1 MLSAQS
7 RKLFFHLPLN
17 DLLKRRRRTPL
28 AIITITMMMTSPP
41 LLLLLRA
48 TTLLLLSATSTHGF
62 FAPPITTQQHHVGVK
77 THTQQLHLSKRINN
91 KIDLDSPKVATMEK
105 FANDDNKKI
114 VYCRCWKSETF
125 PLCDGS
131 HMKHNKECG
140 DNVGPL
146 IVTVD
151 TSKKEEEEVNE
162 EEDKTINDAAATTTA
177 TSDAVVAS
185 EKKSTSLLDKLK
197 SMFQKDQTNNSD
209 DGGRLTTKERL
220 AKMGLSALLSYGWV
234 SNMSY
239 AITLSLSWYTHS
251 KKTGLSPLAP
261 GQWKPF
267 LAVYAGFY
275 VFNNIIRPLRFGM
288 SVVVS
293 RYFDQFVD
301 VIQRKSGWG
310 RKASIGVVVFLA
322 NVCGTFA
329 AMGLGVSVASGLAGV
344 PIFPPK

>member
-1 MLSAQS
+1 
-7 RKLFFHLPLN
+7 
-17 DLLKRRRRTPL
+17 
-28 AIITITMMMTSPP
+28 MMMTSPP
-41 LLLLLRA
+41 PHLFFFGASTA
-48 TTLLLLSATSTHGF
+48 TTLLLLLSASITHGF
-62 FAPPITTQQHHVGVK
+62 FAPPTTHHVKITT
-77 THTQQLHLSKRINN
+77 TTTQQLHLSKRIND

-105 FANDDNKKI
+105 FANDDRKKI
-114 VYCRCWKSETF
+114 VYCRCWKSESF

-140 DNVGPL
+140 DNIGPL

-151 TSKKEEEEVNE
+151 TTKKEDMVEEEKKEE
-162 EEDKTINDAAATTTA
+162 KTSMDNATND
-177 TSDAVVAS
+177 VVTAS
-185 EKKSTSLLDKLK
+185 EKSASPLDKLK
-197 SMFQKDQTNNSD
+197 SLFKKDQNNT
-209 DGGRLTTKERL
+209 DGLTTKEKL

-251 KKTGLSPLAP
+251 KRTGLSPLAP

-267 LAVYAGFY
+267 LAVYGGFY

-301 VIQRKSGWG
+301 AIQRKSGWG

-329 AMGLGVSVASGLAGV
+329 AMGLGVSVASGMAGV

>member
-1 MLSAQS
+1 M
-7 RKLFFHLPLN
+7 K
-17 DLLKRRRRTPL
+17 T
-28 AIITITMMMTSPP
+28 MTSSSSPS
-41 LLLLLRA
+41 LLSGAAL
-48 TTLLLLSATSTHGF
+48 LLLLSASTTHAF
-62 FAPPITTQQHHVGVK
+62 TPPTTHHATTLSSSK
-77 THTQQLHLSKRINN
+77 TQLHLSKRINN
-91 KIDLDSPKVATMEK
+91 KISLDSPKVATME
-105 FANDDNKKI
+105 NYGSTDNTKT

-125 PLCDGS
+125 PMCDGS
-131 HMKHNKECG
+131 HMAHNKECG

-146 IVTVD
+146 IVSVD
-151 TSKKEEEEVNE
+151 TKKKEEEEVVE
-162 EEDKTINDAAATTTA
+162 EEK
-177 TSDAVVAS
+177 AVVVVSSSDSVATI
-185 EKKSTSLLDKLK
+185 EKTTSSPFSKLK
-197 SMFQKDQTNNSD
+197 SIFKKDNKE
-209 DGGRLTTKERL
+209 GPTTKEKL

-275 VFNNIIRPLRFGM
+275 VFTNIIRPLRFGL

-293 RYFDQFVD
+293 QYFDRFVGF
-301 VIQRKSGWG
+301 IERKSGWG

-329 AMGLGVSVASGLAGV
+329 AMGLGVGVASTLAGV
-344 PIFPPK
+344 PIFPPKVV